1 MFMKGTVKKFDLQR
15 GYGFITSEH
24 EKGDIF
30 FHYSQIKGEGFK
42 TVAEGQSVEFTLDHN
57 ERGKFAKGIVKL

>member
-1 MFMKGTVKKFDLQR
+1 MKGKVKKYNQEK
-15 GYGFITSEH
+15 GYGFITSEG

-30 FHYSQIKGEGFK
+30 FHYSQILMDGYKAVREGED
-42 TVAEGQSVEFTLDHN
+42 VEFELGTN